1 MPFEELEHF
10 DDECMSF
17 DDRDQF
23 EDAGVSLAEIVAR
36 PDYVPEHD
44 EHTIP
49 PIAVLNEWW
58 ESDTPRAGESFGEWQ
73 DRRSILQF
81 LSLATVPRVAQHLSK
96 IGAVLMSVETSKPV
110 DVGAHIVREAKST
123 RITGQD
129 FHRKLQRG
137 YDETFRDILT
147 EEKVKV
153 FLERYGMYAI

>member
-1 MPFEELEHF
+1 MPHDEYEH
-10 DDECMSF
+10 DDMGLDGGAG
-17 DDRDQF
+17 DDG
-23 EDAGVSLAEIVAR
+23 GVSLAEIVAR

-44 EHTIP
+44 ERTIP

-58 ESDTPRAGESFGEWQ
+58 GCDKPKAGESFGEWQ

-96 IGAVLMSVETSKPV
+96 IGAVLINVETGKPV
-110 DVGAHIVREAKST
+110 DVGSHIVREAQST

-129 FHRKLQRG
+129 FHRELQRS
-137 YDETFRDILT
+137 YDETFKKILT

-153 FLERYGMYAI
+153 FLERYGMSAI